1 MRCAFE
7 RFKFLLKFRNHLL
20 CVAVFCFQIGKI
32 LDSLIKFGFQ
42 FFSNALGGLALL
54 WSLLKFITQFPGS
67 LYNRRVGHG
76 IICIKIDRHIGT
88 VDALDERLETFW
100 IVWFAEEID

>member
-32 LDSLIKFGFQ
+32 LDALIKFGFQ
-42 FFSNALGGLALL
+42 FFSNARGGLALL

-67 LYNRRVGHG
+67 FYGGRVGRG
-76 IICIKIDRHIGT
+76 IGRIKIDWHIGA
-88 VDALDERLETFW
+88 VDTSRERLQTFW
-100 IVWFAEEID
+100 SVRFAEESK